1 VNVEDREPAECV
13 VVAVVEG
20 GADEVPAAGGE
31 RPERVAAARAGG
43 AGEVPHG
50 EVPVGQAL
58 YVVRRV
64 DAGVEPRVGE
74 AGVGYVA
81 QAARGLVVV
90 RRVVL
95 DAAVDADEPCRRVK
109 STSFVLS

>member
-1 VNVEDREPAECV
+1 VDVEDREPAECV

-31 RPERVAAARAGG
+31 RPERVAAAR